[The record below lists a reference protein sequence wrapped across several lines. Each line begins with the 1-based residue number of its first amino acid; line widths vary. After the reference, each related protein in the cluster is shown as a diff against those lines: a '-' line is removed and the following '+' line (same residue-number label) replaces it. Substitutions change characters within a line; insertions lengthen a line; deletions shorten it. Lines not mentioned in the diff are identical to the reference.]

1 MALPVGGDE
10 NARFRI
16 WTISLQKHQLKSRI
30 SLGVLPFSQFR
41 EFAAA
46 LTQKIKQP
54 VFFAYSLAQLVPNEQ
69 TEAKVHCTTF
79 WNVWVKFSNANTIT
93 VHRQAI
99 LLLFLESGTRKLRK
113 VVKSR
118 TKFLFD
124 VKRALDST
132 TVLVLDSTPI
142 LLL

>member
-1 MALPVGGDE
+1 MALPVGSDE

-16 WTISLQKHQLKSRI
+16 WTISVQKHQLKSRI
-30 SLGVLPFSQFR
+30 SLGVLPFWQFSG
-41 EFAAA
+41 FAAA

-54 VFFAYSLAQLVPNEQ
+54 VFFTCSLAQLVPNEEA
-69 TEAKVHCTTF
+69 EAKVHCTTF
-79 WNVWVKFSNANTIT
+79 WNVWVKLSNANTFT

-99 LLLFLESGTRKLRK
+99 LLLFVE
-113 VVKSR
+113 SR

-124 VKRALDST
+124 VKCALDST